1 MKTRRTLS
9 RSVSFAVLT
18 LSALICGCSS
28 PGDALFK
35 TDTERSILKWS
46 TGNYEDA
53 VHYAQRALRDE
64 PDDAY
69 AMMVAGLSY
78 ERLGYPNRAR
88 AFYEQ
93 AAHTQGDA
101 VGVFGSIR
109 NTPAEEV
116 KKAAAERLEA
126 LTLTK
131 NPIAV
136 VDAETQTAVFAS
148 AAYAEARAANQKPAP
163 ETVKGGLDMLT
174 EGDRNLVMRFLTF
187 IRLRDEKYATEDE
200 WQKRRAVNLGG
211 LLPYTLTPA
220 GKGMDLPAPSGDAI
234 IGRLNALREALEMRA
249 ITPREH
255 AAEREIIL
263 EALLPADPFYRMK
276 PEPVPQDLLQGAT
289 ALRRLETLRNLGLIT
304 AAEAKKEKA
313 AVEKLTYA
321 KIGMTGADGQ
331 SAPEVSKCVQKC
343 VSAPASPCPAVKK
356 TAPAKKKAAVKKKAA
371 PKKTTPAC
379 PCL

>member
-78 ERLGYPNRAR
+78 ERLWYPNRAR

-136 VDAETQTAVFAS
+136 VDAETQTAVFAP

-356 TAPAKKKAAVKKKAA
+356 KIGRAHV
-371 PKKTTPAC
+371 
-379 PCL
+379 